1 MSARASSCIGL
12 ALLALSSRAG
22 AGSPIVEPLPGRV
35 VADPRAS
42 LRVTADQAG
51 ELEAPSG
58 GFPSPGDRLRPGQ
71 IVAWL
76 RPAIPAPERRD
87 LDAQLATATRD
98 VTLGELQVK
107 RFNANAAD
115 AFDGQLPLPSLQI
128 LGDYRSAR
136 ERHAQ
141 LEGALRDRVALTAPN
156 GGTLLS
162 SRARQARTVVAG
174 ESVFELVDAG
184 GLAVEVLSP
193 LAGDRSAD
201 RYDQAVPVDGDAPSP
216 LRLVAQSFD
225 PELRVQ
231 RWLFAVQGPS
241 RLQPG
246 EPVRV
251 VASRSA
257 P

>member
-1 MSARASSCIGL
+1 MRLAL
-12 ALLALSSRAG
+12 ALLLVSSHAI
-22 AGSPIVEPLPGRV
+22 AATPTLEALPGRV
-35 VADPRAS
+35 IADPRAS
-42 LRVTADQAG
+42 QRVTADQAG

-58 GFPSPGDRLRPGQ
+58 GFPSPGQRLRTGQ

-87 LDAQLATATRD
+87 LDAQLATANRD

-136 ERHAQ
+136 ERSAQ
-141 LEGALRDRVALTAPN
+141 LTGALEVRVALSAPR
-156 GGTLLS
+156 GGTVLA
-162 SRARQARTVVAG
+162 SRARQARTVAAG
-174 ESVFELVDAG
+174 ETVFELIDAG

-193 LAGDRSAD
+193 LADDLPAR
-201 RYDQAVPVDGDAPSP
+201 RYDQAVPVDGDAPSA

-231 RWLFAVQGPS
+231 RLLFAVQGES

-246 EPVRV
+246 QPVRV
-251 VASRSA
+251 VASA

>member
-1 MSARASSCIGL
+1 MRL
-12 ALLALSSRAG
+12 ALALVLVSTQTFA
-22 AGSPIVEPLPGRV
+22 ASPALPGRV
-35 VADPRAS
+35 IADPRAS
-42 LRVTADQAG
+42 QQVTADQAG
-51 ELEAPSG
+51 KLEAPSG
-58 GFPSPGDRLRPGQ
+58 GFPSPGERLRAGQ

-107 RFNANAAD
+107 RFNANATD
-115 AFDGQLPLPSLQI
+115 AFDGQLALPSLQI

-136 ERHAQ
+136 ERRAQ
-141 LEGALRDRVALTAPN
+141 LVGALEDRVALTAPR
-156 GGTLLS
+156 GGTVLA
-162 SRARQARTVVAG
+162 SRARQARNVVG
-174 ESVFELVDAG
+174 GQTVFELVDAG

-193 LAGDRSAD
+193 LADVTSAR
-201 RYDQAVPVDGDAPSP
+201 RYDRAVPVDGDTPSA
-216 LRLVAQSFD
+216 LQLVAQSFD

-231 RWLFAVQGPS
+231 RLLFAVQGDS

-251 VASRSA
+251 VATH